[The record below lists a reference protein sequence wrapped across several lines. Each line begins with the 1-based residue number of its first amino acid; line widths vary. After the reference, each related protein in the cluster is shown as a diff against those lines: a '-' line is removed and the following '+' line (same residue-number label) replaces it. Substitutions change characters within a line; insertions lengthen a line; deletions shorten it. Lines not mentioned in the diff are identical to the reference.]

1 MTLHALKGA
10 EKYTKTVSQSDFK
23 ELLTVSKGLLKSVK
37 FNASTFV
44 EIRSL
49 FAIEL
54 QFFGVVG
61 DLSISSSS
69 NMIMAEVFLIV
80 DDL

>member
-1 MTLHALKGA
+1 MICFKAQKNIMTLHALKGA

-49 FAIEL
+49 FAIEFSFL
-54 QFFGVVG
+54 VLLV
-61 DLSISSSS
+61 ISQ
-69 NMIMAEVFLIV
+69 
-80 DDL
+80 

>member
-49 FAIEL
+49 FDFSFL
-54 QFFGVVG
+54 VLLV
-61 DLSISSSS
+61 ISQ
-69 NMIMAEVFLIV
+69 
-80 DDL
+80 

>member
-23 ELLTVSKGLLKSVK
+23 ELLTVSKGLFEKCQVQCK
-37 FNASTFV
+37 YFCWNKIFICNRV
-44 EIRSL
+44 
-49 FAIEL
+49 

-61 DLSISSSS
+61 YLSISSSS
-69 NMIMAEVFLIV
+69 NMIMGEVFLIV